1 MATIKSYSDLQQS
14 KKLAKI
20 LPLSTA
26 DMCFKC
32 VGEDPYDVVLR
43 PYSEWKEEYKGL
55 LVDKEVDV
63 IPCWSLASL
72 LEAIPQEIFDGEYII
87 NITEGQDNRWIL
99 TYDHYENRNHSYY
112 SLSTGADNLVDACVV
127 MIEKLHELKVL

>member
-1 MATIKSYSDLQQS
+1 MKSYTNIEQS
-14 KKLAKI
+14 RKLAKI

-32 VGEDPYDVVLR
+32 VGEDPYDVTLR

-63 IPCWSLASL
+63 IPCWSLAALFSI
-72 LEAIPQEIFDGEYII
+72 IPQEIFDGEYII
-87 NITEGQDNRWIL
+87 NITEGCDKKWVL
-99 TYDHYENRNHSYY
+99 TYDHYENINPSYY
-112 SLSTGADNLVDACVV
+112 GLSTGDDNLVDACVA
-127 MIEKLHELKVL
+127 MIEKLKELNLL